1 MRVNK
6 AAKLVMIILVVALL
20 ASTTAT
26 FGNEI
31 DHINRQIEQLQQQQK
46 GLTTEL
52 RENESQRRDVSA
64 ELTKI
69 GSDIARTQ
77 NEISTL
83 QSQIQNTEE
92 NIARAEDEL
101 AWASMRI
108 EEKKDQL
115 ARRLDAMYRNGNIA
129 YAEVLMNS
137 RDFTELMSNLDMVQ
151 KIVNH
156 DVELLQFL
164 EEQRMIV
171 EDRKIELEA
180 SRRLLSELRQVEENR
195 QKLLLVS
202 RGEQERLRQE
212 LEQDK
217 AALSRQLDQL
227 EKEAKDLEKVLLK
240 LQSEGEYIGG
250 VMKWP
255 VPGHTRISSPYGN
268 RMHPILRTNRF
279 HAGIDIPAP
288 TGTNI
293 IAAAPGRVAFSG
305 TQGGYGR
312 TVIIDHG
319 GGIMSLYAHNS
330 QLLVSE
336 GEQVT
341 QGKVIAKAGSTGMS
355 TGPHLHF
362 EVRKNGKYVDPM
374 PWLKGQ

>member
-1 MRVNK
+1 MRTAFKVILIV
-6 AAKLVMIILVVALL
+6 LVLSLL
-20 ASTTAT
+20 ASTTAI

-31 DHINRQIEQLQQQQK
+31 NQINSKLDQIRDSTQ
-46 GLTTEL
+46 GISSEL
-52 RENESQRRDVSA
+52 RESEKQLKVIDNEIAKIKNDIA
-64 ELTKI
+64 DTHNELKGLQLQIQETELH
-69 GSDIARTQ
+69 IART
-77 NEISTL
+77 
-83 QSQIQNTEE
+83 
-92 NIARAEDEL
+92 EDEL
-101 AWASMRI
+101 AFASMQI

-129 YAEVLMNS
+129 YAEVLFNS
-137 RDFTELMSNLDMVQ
+137 RDFSELMSNLDMVQ
-151 KIVNH
+151 LIVDY

-164 EEQRMIV
+164 DEQRTIV
-171 EDRKIELEA
+171 EDRKAELET
-180 SRRLLSELRQVEENR
+180 SRRLLVELEQQEKNR
-195 QKLLLVS
+195 QEFLLAS
-202 RGEQERLRQE
+202 RGTQERLA
-212 LEQDK
+212 QDLQQNK
-217 AALSRQLDQL
+217 AALKRQLDQL
-227 EKEAKDLEKVLLK
+227 EKEAKDLEQVLLR

-255 VPGHTRISSPYGN
+255 VPGYTRISSPYGN
-268 RMHPILRTNRF
+268 RMHPILKTKRF

-293 IAAAPGRVAFSG
+293 IAASAGRVAFAG

-319 GGIMSLYAHNS
+319 GGIMTLYAHNS

-336 GEQVT
+336 GDQVT

-362 EVRKNGKYVDPM
+362 EVRENGKYVDPM